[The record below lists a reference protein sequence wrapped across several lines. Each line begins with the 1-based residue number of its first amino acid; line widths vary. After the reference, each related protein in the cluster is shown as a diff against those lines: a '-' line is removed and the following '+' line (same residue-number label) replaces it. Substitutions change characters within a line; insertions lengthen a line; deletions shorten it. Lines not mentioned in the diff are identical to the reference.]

1 MGGSGAVRPP
11 SGRSAPSQGGALTTT
26 RPVLYGLPF
35 LFLRGIVA
43 ALRLPV
49 ACRRVLVAVTVGPG
63 VGVTDILKTGGTYTY
78 LYCLRSGNND
88 FFAEKYVT
96 VIAEVS
102 TAAYNC

>member
-11 SGRSAPSQGGALTTT
+11 LGRSAPSQGGALTTT

-63 VGVTDILKTGGTYTY
+63 VGVNILKIGFGVGKMV
-78 LYCLRSGNND
+78 L
-88 FFAEKYVT
+88 
-96 VIAEVS
+96 EVF
-102 TAAYNC
+102 

>member
-1 MGGSGAVRPP
+1 MRPP
-11 SGRSAPSQGGALTTT
+11 LGRSAPSQGGALTTT

-63 VGVTDILKTGGTYTY
+63 VGVNILEEQNTAVGYH
-78 LYCLRSGNND
+78 GN
-88 FFAEKYVT
+88 
-96 VIAEVS
+96 
-102 TAAYNC
+102 